1 MNKKKLYPLLAILL
15 SLILFSVVFS
25 GCVQEAEEK
34 VTLPPQL
41 EEVKTDSPS
50 ILPDWTDG
58 KYHDYDA
65 TTQMINNFN
74 RNYPDLVYVKSIG
87 KSVQGKDIW
96 CMCLT
101 NESSTRSK
109 FSCLIDGCIHG
120 CEWEAGEACLYL
132 TEYLLINYGLN
143 STITDILDG
152 NEIYIV
158 PLLNPD
164 ARDADSRFNDNGIDV
179 CRNFDIDF
187 GRLRGSAIPL
197 GKLFGRVKIPVIRL
211 PFFGYVNNC
220 GRKPFSEPET
230 KAIANLMKELKNNR
244 FSFYLNCHTAIHSF
258 FSPWSAFRP
267 PFEISD
273 NDMKV
278 FDFAGDWVNENS
290 EYESEEL
297 SYCASG
303 TAIDWCFKEFH
314 TPCFVLEILS
324 KDYEPWLGGGKH
336 DHLVHWMK
344 TTLPVFMYLLVNTE
358 ELYQWELP
366 IVEPPL
372 PDGIPPSP
380 LH

>member
-1 MNKKKLYPLLAILL
+1 MNKGKLSTLK
-15 SLILFSVVFS
+15 ILFLVSILVMVTFT
-25 GCVQEAEEK
+25 GCTARDQNAEELQILASEITPDQ
-34 VTLPPQL
+34 V
-41 EEVKTDSPS
+41 S
-50 ILPDWTDG
+50 ILPNWNDG
-58 KYHDYDA
+58 EYHNYDA
-65 TTQMINNFN
+65 TTHTLMIFNNNF
-74 RNYPDLVYVKSIG
+74 PDLVNVFSIG

-96 CMCLT
+96 CMRIT

-143 STITDILDG
+143 STITDILDK

-164 ARDADSRFNDNGIDV
+164 ARDDDSRFNDNGIDL
-179 CRNFDIDF
+179 CRNFDLDF

-197 GKLFGRVKIPVIRL
+197 GKLFGRIKIPIVKL

-230 KAIANLMKELKNNR
+230 KAVANLMKELKNNR
-244 FSFYLNCHTAIHSF
+244 FSFYLNCHTAVHNF

-267 PFEISD
+267 PFEISES
-273 NDMKV
+273 DMKV
-278 FDFAGDWVNENS
+278 FDFAEDWVSSNS
-290 EYESEEL
+290 EYENKEL
-297 SYCASG
+297 TYYASG
-303 TAIDWCFKEFH
+303 VAVDWCFKEFH
-314 TPCFVLEILS
+314 IPCFTFEILS
-324 KDYEPWLGGGKH
+324 KDYEPWLGEGKH

-344 TTLPVFMYLLVNTE
+344 TTLPVYLYLLVNIE
-358 ELYQWELP
+358 NLNQWQIP
-366 IVEPPL
+366 DIQPPL
-372 PDGIPPSP
+372 PEGVPPPP